1 MKNKR
6 SVYLKRNTV
15 MSLTFEAL
23 TIICGFIIPRFIL
36 RAFGSETNGLVS
48 SITHFLGFISL
59 CELGMGAVV
68 PASLYRPLAEKNMDR
83 VSAVVASA
91 QKFYRVIAV
100 ILLGYIMVLV
110 GVYPLAV
117 KDSFDFIFS
126 ASLILIIS
134 ISTFAQYYFGITYT
148 LLLKSDQKQ
157 YISFIINSVTLV
169 LNTVISI
176 ILIKCGF
183 SIHIVKLASSI
194 IFIARPLCL
203 NLYVKKHYKLNLKV
217 KYEGEPIK
225 QKWNGIAQHFA
236 ATIQEK
242 ADTVILTLL
251 SSLTS
256 VSVYGVYFMVI
267 NGIKGLI
274 YSLTAGVSAMLGNML
289 AKEETEQL
297 NKTFA
302 KFEWLMH
309 TLSTYLFTVTGIL
322 AVPFVKVYTLGLKDA
337 DEYIV
342 PAFSAVLCMAL
353 AARCLQMPYN
363 TMVQVAG
370 HFKQT
375 QKSAMIE
382 PILNI
387 IVSVVLV
394 YKFGLIGVAVGT
406 LVSMGYR
413 VIYLSVY
420 LMKNILFTKPMVFIK
435 QICVDALSVL
445 VMVAAVCWL
454 KLNSLSFAGWI
465 LLALPVAFIC
475 LAVCLLINLIFY
487 KEQLFLNL
495 RPILNKLRRKK

>member
-23 TIICGFIIPRFIL
+23 TIICGFILPRFIL
-36 RAFGSETNGLVS
+36 EAFGSETNGLIS
-48 SITHFLGFISL
+48 SLTHFLGFISL

-91 QKFYRVIAV
+91 QRFYRIIAA
-100 ILLGYIMVLV
+100 ILLGYIMVLM

-134 ISTFAQYYFGITYT
+134 ISTFARYYFGITYT

-256 VSVYGVYFMVI
+256 VSVYGVYFMVA

-297 NKTFA
+297 NKTFS

-337 DEYIV
+337 NEYIV
-342 PAFSAVLCMAL
+342 PAFSAVLCVAL
-353 AARCLQMPYN
+353 AAKCLQMPYN

-387 IVSVVLV
+387 IVSVALV

-420 LMKNILFTKPMVFIK
+420 LMKNILFTKPFVFIK
-435 QICVDALSVL
+435 QICIDALSVL

-454 KLNSLSFAGWI
+454 KLSSLSFAGWI

>member
-1 MKNKR
+1 MKSKR
-6 SVYLKRNTV
+6 SIYLKRNTI

-23 TIICGFIIPRFIL
+23 TIICGFILPRFIL
-36 RAFGSETNGLVS
+36 GQYGSETNGLIS

-68 PASLYRPLAEKNMDR
+68 PASLYRPLAEKDMDR

-91 QKFYRVIAV
+91 QKFYRLIAV
-100 ILLGYIMVLV
+100 ILLGYILVLV
-110 GVYPLAV
+110 GAYPLAV

-157 YISFIINSVTLV
+157 YISFAVNSVTLV
-169 LNTVISI
+169 LNTIISI
-176 ILIKCGF
+176 ILIKCEMP
-183 SIHIVKLASSI
+183 IHIVKLASSF
-194 IFIARPLCL
+194 IFIIRPLFL
-203 NLYVKKHYKLNLKV
+203 NLYVKKHYKLNLKA

-236 ATIQEK
+236 STIQEK
-242 ADTVILTLL
+242 ADTIVLTLL
-251 SSLTS
+251 STLTS

-274 YSLTAGVSAMLGNML
+274 YSLTAGVSSMLGNML
-289 AKEETEQL
+289 AKDEKEQL
-297 NKTFA
+297 NKAFS

-322 AVPFVKVYTLGLKDA
+322 AVPFVRVYTSGLKDA
-337 DEYIV
+337 GEYIV
-342 PAFSAVLCMAL
+342 PAFSAVLCVAI

-363 TMVQVAG
+363 TMVHVAG

-375 QKSAMIE
+375 QKSALIE

-387 IVSVVLV
+387 VVSVVLV

-420 LMKNILFTKPMVFIK
+420 LMKNILFTKPAAFIK
-435 QICVDALSVL
+435 QICIDIASAFIMVL
-445 VMVAAVCWL
+445 GTLWL
-454 KLNSLSFAGWI
+454 RLGETSYKSWI
-465 LLALPVAFIC
+465 LLALPVALIC
-475 LAVCLLINLIFY
+475 LAICLLINLIFY
-487 KEQLFLNL
+487 KEKLLSSIKPVFN
-495 RPILNKLRRKK
+495 RLRRSK